1 MRASGT
7 GLVLGALVFLLPG
20 VAWAAPA
27 DGDVDQAFET
37 EPPGP
42 RDSGRLLVLGGLGA
56 PDLFFIEADYSIR
69 RDFAITARVGGLPPL
84 VNRISA
90 GIHGLL
96 PLSPDTALVPRH
108 ALGFQAEFSGIAVA
122 NLNLGDDRVY
132 QPGEQPDDRTFRTTI
147 GPTLSAGYLFTSL
160 GGLHLRVMG
169 GAFIPVAGDLTRP
182 MPNVQLGL
190 GGLLQ

>member
-1 MRASGT
+1 MRAFGT
-7 GLVLGALVFLLPG
+7 GLVMGALVFLLPG

-27 DGDVDQAFET
+27 DADVDQAFKT
-37 EPPGP
+37 APPTP
-42 RDSGRLLVLGGLGA
+42 RDSGRLVVLGGLGV
-56 PDLFFIEADYSIR
+56 PDLLFIEADYLIR
-69 RDFAITARVGGLPPL
+69 RGFAISARAGGLPPL

-90 GIHGLL
+90 GLLGML
-96 PLSPDTALVPRH
+96 PLSSDTALVPLH
-108 ALGFQAEFSGIAVA
+108 ALGFQAEFSGMAVA
-122 NLNLGDDRVY
+122 NLRVDDDVY
-132 QPGEQPDDRTFRTTI
+132 LQGEQPDDRTFRTTI

-182 MPNVQLGL
+182 VANVQLGL